1 MSKLD
6 LKLNDDGITYNEDGK
21 WTPEDVKNRLNE
33 YLQSGGDA
41 ELLAHFMIS
50 TKYWYDQFHAS
61 KMLHPVFFVFGFLT
75 SFIMMHYF

>member
-6 LKLNDDGITYNEDGK
+6 LKLNDDGITYNEGGK
-21 WTPEDVKNRLNE
+21 WTPEDVKDRLNE